1 MCQSRSTQR
10 CAANWVSSDPKSAI
24 VYTRIQPL
32 SQVVRLFGSVGKGA
46 PCAWTTA
53 HAEADG
59 HPESSLPFGVEFT
72 SARPLGVMWASRTL
86 ARNSILGDGS
96 SLVAQRL
103 LTFLR
108 QPSALRADHAIS
120 EVTLGSLGEFETCPD
135 WAPVMDTGQQ
145 FARIAIKTM
154 GDHGSI
160 RGPTVWQKFE
170 TCPDWGAFR
179 PVASVLGSHGR
190 GSVRRRFR
198 PRSEAV
204 RRRNATGRPAL
215 R

>member
-59 HPESSLPFGVEFT
+59 HPESILPFGVEFT

-86 ARNSILGDGS
+86 ARNSILGDRF

-108 QPSALRADHAIS
+108 QPSAFRADRAIRK
-120 EVTLGSLGEFETCPD
+120 LP
-135 WAPVMDTGQQ
+135 WAPWASSRRVQTGCLSWTRASISHGSPSKQW
-145 FARIAIKTM
+145 ATT
-154 GDHGSI
+154 GSI
-160 RGPTVWQKFE
+160 RGPTGRQKFE
-170 TCPDWGAFR
+170 TCPDWGASLQSPTFT
-179 PVASVLGSHGR
+179 PSD
-190 GSVRRRFR
+190 
-198 PRSEAV
+198 
-204 RRRNATGRPAL
+204 
-215 R
+215 